1 MTAYILRRILISL
14 PIILGIT
21 VIVFLLANMMPGDAV
36 MAMISSDT
44 PMEADLI
51 KLRQGQLGLDLPL
64 YEQFGRWLG
73 NLARATS
80 ATPSRPASRW
90 AK

>member
-1 MTAYILRRILISL
+1 M
-14 PIILGIT
+14 
-21 VIVFLLANMMPGDAV
+21 FLLANMMPGDAV

-64 YEQFGRWLG
+64 HVQYVRWLG
-73 NLARATS
+73 NLAARQPGFLLPDRRAGG
-80 ATPSRPASRW
+80 AHDRRRASRPRW
-90 AK
+90 S